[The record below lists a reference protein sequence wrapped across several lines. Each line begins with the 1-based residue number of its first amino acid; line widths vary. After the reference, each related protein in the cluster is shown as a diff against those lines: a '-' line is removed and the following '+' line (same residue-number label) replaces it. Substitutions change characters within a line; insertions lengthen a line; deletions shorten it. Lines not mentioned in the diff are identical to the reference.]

1 MTTYL
6 RNMNNQNDDNRSF
19 DLAKRDI
26 YSQKKK
32 REQLA
37 RLLSAANG
45 IKPSMFNPLSNVKIK
60 ISPKE
65 LPQDSAI
72 VRRNVNEL
80 ATDQRTIYRT
90 SNRRFDG
97 MIPAR
102 NVKVELEEEQVQP
115 DERMLEI
122 QRQIQQVRQRQQ
134 MLKDNVFGEK
144 YNPDKLEQRYE
155 SHSQKGSARQ
165 VERNFGEK
173 ARETLQRIQDEVRQD
188 PTVLER
194 RAQAPIRQRPG
205 RRPGTKLS
213 EETKQR
219 MRESRKEYLNKKREE
234 ELGIGTSEQFN
245 PEKRSSLM
253 YHHTS
258 SVQITP
264 KEENNYT

>member
-102 NVKVELEEEQVQP
+102 NVEVKLEDRRNIQ
-115 DERMLEI
+115 LEI
-122 QRQIQQVRQRQQ
+122 QLERQRYEELELEKQN
-134 MLKDNVFGEK
+134 LKDNVFGEK
-144 YNPDKLEQRYE
+144 YNPDKLVQRYE
-155 SHSQKGSARQ
+155 SHSQKSSARQ
-165 VERNFGEK
+165 VERNFEPRFSRSVEI
-173 ARETLQRIQDEVRQD
+173 ASSSLRSIDENPLTPRSSTIRQNRLSKEELEQLRQFQQKPI
-188 PTVLER
+188 PTIIDTEDQTIIR
-194 RAQAPIRQRPG
+194 RADIPIDRPSFFG
-205 RRPGTKLS
+205 RLPT
-213 EETKQR
+213 
-219 MRESRKEYLNKKREE
+219 
-234 ELGIGTSEQFN
+234 
-245 PEKRSSLM
+245 
-253 YHHTS
+253 
-258 SVQITP
+258 
-264 KEENNYT
+264 YTR

>member
-115 DERMLEI
+115 DKRMLEN

-155 SHSQKGSARQ
+155 SHSQKGSAQQ
-165 VERNFGEK
+165 VERNFEPRFSRSVQVPSSRLRG
-173 ARETLQRIQDEVRQD
+173 IDENPLPPPSSTIRQD
-188 PTVLER
+188 RLSKGELEQLRQFQQRPIPTIIDPADQTRIR
-194 RAQAPIRQRPG
+194 RADIPIDRPSSFG
-205 RRPGTKLS
+205 RLPTFTR
-213 EETKQR
+213 
-219 MRESRKEYLNKKREE
+219 
-234 ELGIGTSEQFN
+234 
-245 PEKRSSLM
+245 
-253 YHHTS
+253 
-258 SVQITP
+258 
-264 KEENNYT
+264 